1 MYLKKK
7 NIPFSIRI
15 PNNTQVR
22 TKKGKKVK
30 ASALF
35 LLGVAQTC
43 ALTDARSV
51 WGESV
56 YLPCFRSRQEHVI
69 IASDR
74 CAHNALVE
82 YQQRW
87 QIERL
92 FQALKGRGFDMEKTH
107 LTKPD
112 RVEKLLVLVSLTFCW
127 CYQIGHEQQKTT
139 PIKKKNHGHPS
150 KSVFRLGLETVFRV
164 VLNIGEQQLQWQ
176 MLLQSFRQLK
186 IDLLLL

>member
-1 MYLKKK
+1 MDKAGNSHTQERIDLVNRYLTVFPVQTISALLADREFRGKEWIMYLKKK

-15 PNNTQVR
+15 PNNTQAR
-22 TKKGKKVK
+22 TKKGKEVK
-30 ASALF
+30 ASALL

-127 CYQIGHEQQKTT
+127 CYQIGHEQ
-139 PIKKKNHGHPS
+139 
-150 KSVFRLGLETVFRV
+150 
-164 VLNIGEQQLQWQ
+164 
-176 MLLQSFRQLK
+176 
-186 IDLLLL
+186 